1 MKLALIS
8 LGCSKNLVDSENYL
22 GMLVNNRDFTI
33 TRDLSEADVVIVNT
47 CGFIGDAKEESIEAI
62 LEVAEHKKDKKDL
75 KLIVTGCLAQR
86 YQQDLI
92 SEIPEIDAVIGT
104 GQVDQILGVVD
115 NLSIG
120 NQEIICDSLG
130 FLPNSDTDRILTTP
144 KHTAYIKIAEG
155 CNRRCS
161 YCIIPQLRGQLKS
174 RTIEDIVSEAK
185 KLTING
191 VKELN
196 ILAQETTEYGHD
208 IYGKPALADL
218 LRELVKLEGL
228 QWIRIY
234 YMYPASFTD
243 ELLELI
249 KNEPKICKY
258 FDIPIQ
264 HISDN
269 ILKSMARAHSSAS
282 TIKILRNI
290 KKEIPN
296 ATLRTSII
304 VGFPGETEENF
315 QELLEYIKEIEFDY
329 IGVFKYSREEN
340 TVAHDLPNQ
349 ISEDIKEA
357 RWATLMNLQREIA
370 EKKNKKII
378 NNTIDVMIDGISSES
393 EYLLE
398 GRSQSQAYDI
408 DGKILI
414 NDGSGISGEIVKVK
428 IEQSFDYDFIGHI
441 VSK

>member
-33 TRDLSEADVVIVNT
+33 TRELSEADVAIVNT

-62 LEVAEHKKDKKDL
+62 LEVAEQKKDKKNL

-92 SEIPEIDAVIGT
+92 DEIPEIDAVIGT
-104 GQVDQILGVVD
+104 GQVDQILQVVD
-115 NLSIG
+115 SLSIG
-120 NQEIICDSLG
+120 NQEIVCESLG
-130 FLPNSDTDRILTTP
+130 FLPNSDTDRLLTTP

-161 YCIIPQLRGQLKS
+161 YCIIPQLRGPLKS
-174 RTIEDIVSEAK
+174 RTIEDIVDEAK
-185 KLTING
+185 KLAANG

-196 ILAQETTEYGHD
+196 VLAQETTEYGHD
-208 IYGKPALADL
+208 IYGKPALSDL
-218 LRELVKLEGL
+218 LKELVKIDEI

-243 ELLELI
+243 ELLQLI

-264 HISDN
+264 HISND
-269 ILKSMARAHSSAS
+269 ILKAMARAHSSES
-282 TIKILRNI
+282 TKRILRNI
-290 KKEIPN
+290 RKEIPN
-296 ATLRTSII
+296 AALRTSII

-315 QELLEYIKEIEFDY
+315 QELLDFVKEIEFDY
-329 IGVFKYSREEN
+329 IGVFRYSREEN
-340 TVAHDLPNQ
+340 TVAHDLDNQ
-349 ISEDIKEA
+349 INENIKEE
-357 RWATLMNLQREIA
+357 RWATLMNLQREIS
-370 EKKNKKII
+370 EKRNKKLIS
-378 NNTIDVMIDGISSES
+378 NTIDVMIDGVSSES

-398 GRSQSQAYDI
+398 GRSQYQAYDI